1 MSDITGRIRKLKKLL
16 QKNRDKLLFVTLI
29 YADGSE
35 RRLEVDQ
42 AFMAL
47 NADVVDYR
55 WEECNHVA
63 DDNLIGALLADGPF
77 DIEKLFDDG
86 DDSGMLLDK
95 SRRKEV

>member
-1 MSDITGRIRKLKKLL
+1 MSDITGRIQKLKKLL

-55 WEECNHVA
+55 W
-63 DDNLIGALLADGPF
+63 
-77 DIEKLFDDG
+77 
-86 DDSGMLLDK
+86 
-95 SRRKEV
+95 